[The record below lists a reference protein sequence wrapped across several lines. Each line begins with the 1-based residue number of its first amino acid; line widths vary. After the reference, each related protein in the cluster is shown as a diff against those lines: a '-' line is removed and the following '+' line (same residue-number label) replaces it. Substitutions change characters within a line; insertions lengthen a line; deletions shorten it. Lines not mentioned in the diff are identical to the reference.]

1 MGSYTTQG
9 NTDVFKPSTILV
21 NIKIQRI
28 DENIFFRRYETAYL
42 DLDYQHL
49 KDIAKKTGCIKPCK
63 YKKYRLDW
71 DRRYWSNDFK
81 STEGFGLS
89 ATSNYTTVGFYSY
102 FNQLIM
108 GF

>member
-1 MGSYTTQG
+1 MGCYTTQG
-9 NTDVFKPSTILV
+9 NTDVFKSSTVPVKLRI
-21 NIKIQRI
+21 RGI

-49 KDIAKKTGCIKPCK
+49 KNIAKKTGCIKPCK

-81 STEGFGLS
+81 ATEGFGLS
-89 ATSNYTTVGFYSY
+89 ATSNHTTVALYSY
-102 FNQLIM
+102 FDKSTL